1 MKESTREIILQT
13 SLKLF
18 NERGVNGIT
27 LRQIA
32 SESEMSQGNLNYHF
46 KKKEDILKELFN
58 QFSIILTNEFTE
70 VSKLGP
76 NFYFIFELARKTI
89 VIQMQYRF
97 LIVDLNYLIQD
108 LPQIEAAVKD
118 SMLLRINQF
127 KQLFKGFV
135 DKGFMRKPE
144 YKTEYEELANRLYIL
159 GVYSILP
166 LVKEYDLNESKTIK
180 KYLSII
186 LSACYPY
193 LTKVGKTTYTITA
206 QDYGMNI

>member
-1 MKESTREIILQT
+1 MKESTRETILQT

-18 NERGVNGIT
+18 NERGTYAIT

-32 SESEMSQGNLNYHF
+32 SESQMSQGNLNYHF

-58 QFSIILTNEFTE
+58 QFSIVLTKEFTE
-70 VSKLGP
+70 VAKLGP

-89 VIQMQYRF
+89 TIQMQYRF

-108 LPQIEAAVKD
+108 LPEIEAAVKE
-118 SMLLRINQF
+118 SMLQRINQF
-127 KQLFKGFV
+127 KQLFKVFV
-135 DKGFMRKPE
+135 EKGFMRKPE
-144 YKTEYEELANRLYIL
+144 YKTEYDELANRLYLL
-159 GVYSILP
+159 GIYSILP
-166 LVKEYDLNESKTIK
+166 LVKEYEINESKTVK

-186 LSACYPY
+186 LSACYSY
-193 LTKVGKTTYTITA
+193 LTKAGKTNYSNTA